1 MLYSKPFRVSALLFG
16 HYNGRMA
23 DDLIAQ
29 LVALLVDRDDGAAL
43 LPVRGGDLLHGV
55 HEVGVKGLVQ
65 RFDLGD
71 VQVLQRFGGFV
82 QRHHDAFLV
91 VLIGTHGVGGH
102 VQRVQNAQNLG
113 DSVGNAI
120 IELLVSLA
128 LAALA
133 VVIVFALLMG
143 ILSRYRKCPSDKI
156 LVIYGKVGSDKN
168 GQARSAK
175 CVHGGAAFI
184 MPIIQSYQFM
194 DLTPISINVDLKNA
208 LSKQNIRVDV
218 PSRFTVGISTE
229 PGIMQNAAER
239 LLGLRMNE
247 IQELAKDI
255 IFGQLRLV
263 VATMEIEEINNDRD
277 KFLVAVSNNVEI
289 ELKKIGLRLI
299 NVNVTDIN
307 DESGYIEALGK
318 EAAAKAIN
326 DAKKSVA
333 EKDRDGEIGQANAQ
347 RDQRIQVAAANA
359 LAIKGENESKIE
371 VAQSEALRREKEAE
385 SMRLATAAEAVQA
398 AKAKEEA
405 YIAQQQAEQTR
416 AALETATQ
424 QADIIVKAKIAKEQA
439 EIEAEAK
446 AEVARRTAKGEA
458 DALFAKMEAQAR
470 GAQEI
475 LVKQA
480 DGMRELVNAAGGNAD
495 SAIKLILAN
504 NMEELMKIQVEAIK
518 NIKIDKVTVWD
529 GGSKGENG
537 KTATADFIS
546 GIMKAVPPMGEM
558 FNQAGMELPKF
569 LGEKIDDPK
578 TCLLYTSPSPRD

>member
-1 MLYSKPFRVSALLFG
+1 MPIEILVVICVAAVVLF
-16 HYNGRMA
+16 A
-23 DDLIAQ
+23 LIA
-29 LVALLVDRDDGAAL
+29 
-43 LPVRGGDLLHGV
+43 
-55 HEVGVKGLVQ
+55 
-65 RFDLGD
+65 
-71 VQVLQRFGGFV
+71 
-82 QRHHDAFLV
+82 
-91 VLIGTHGVGGH
+91 
-102 VQRVQNAQNLG
+102 
-113 DSVGNAI
+113 
-120 IELLVSLA
+120 
-128 LAALA
+128 
-133 VVIVFALLMG
+133 G

-156 LVIYGKVGSDKN
+156 LVIYGKVGTDKN

-175 CVHGGAAFI
+175 CIHGGAAFI
-184 MPIIQSYQFM
+184 VPLLQSYQFM
-194 DLTPISINVDLKNA
+194 DLTPMSINVDLKSA

-229 PGIMQNAAER
+229 TGIMQNAAER
-239 LLGLRMNE
+239 LLGLQLQE

-255 IFGQLRLV
+255 IVGQLRLV
-263 VATMEIEEINNDRD
+263 IATMEIEEINTDRD

-307 DESGYIEALGK
+307 DESGYIDALGK

-333 EKDRDGEIGQANAQ
+333 EKNRDGEIGQANAQ
-347 RDQRIQVAAANA
+347 RDERIQVAAANA
-359 LAIKGENESKIE
+359 LAIKGENESRIE

-385 SMRLATAAEAVQA
+385 SMRIATAAEAVQA

-439 EIEAEAK
+439 EIEAEAQ
-446 AEVARRTAKGEA
+446 AEVARRTARGEA
-458 DALFAKMEAQAR
+458 DALYAKMEAQAK

-475 LVKQA
+475 LVRQA
-480 DGMRELVNAAGGNAD
+480 EGMRELVSAAGGNAD
-495 SAIKLILAN
+495 SAIRLILAN
-504 NMEELMKIQVEAIK
+504 NMEELLKIQVEAVK

-529 GGSKGENG
+529 GGSKNGDG

-546 GIMKAVPPMGEM
+546 GMMKSIPPLGDM

-569 LGEKIDDPK
+569 LGEKIPENSPK
-578 TCLLYTSPSPRD
+578 TLDK